1 MKVVITGANSF
12 IGTRLAERFSEEG
25 WESVLVV
32 RPGHTVQVPANAQ
45 LVPLSMDEYSKLG
58 ELTGGCDCFVH
69 LSWQGV
75 RGSQRMDK
83 ELQEANVVFS
93 MQGIA
98 SVLRA
103 GCAKVVLSGS
113 QAEYGP
119 QFEPTTEQAVCRPHT
134 EYGKAKLALAR
145 QIADLCVQKNVAYKL
160 LRIFST
166 YGPRNYPDT
175 LIMSMLRNMR
185 SNRPCE
191 LTPCTQQWDFLYI
204 DDAVDA
210 IIRICGLPCTD
221 GIYNIASG
229 DVRPLSEFVKEM
241 LRVTKSSSRLL
252 FGAIPY
258 PETGKMSLW
267 PDVTKLHKELNW
279 QSAIQFETGIQRT
292 MDWINESE
300 KIPKL

>member
-1 MKVVITGANSF
+1 MKVVITGANGF
-12 IGTRLAERFSEEG
+12 IGTQLAKRFSEEG
-25 WESVLVV
+25 WESVLVA
-32 RPGHTVQVPANAQ
+32 RPERAMNVPANTKF
-45 LVPLSMDEYSKLG
+45 VPLSMEEYSKLG

-75 RGSQRMDK
+75 RGSQRMDRG
-83 ELQEANVVFS
+83 LQEANVVFS

-98 SVLRA
+98 SMLRA
-103 GCAKVVLSGS
+103 GCEKVVLSGS

-119 QFEPTTEQAVCRPHT
+119 QFEPTTERAVCRPHT

-145 QIADLCVQKNVAYKL
+145 QTADLCVQKNVAYKL

-166 YGPRNYPDT
+166 YGPGNYPDT

-210 IIRICGLPCTD
+210 IFRICGLHCTD

-241 LRVTKSSSRLL
+241 LRVTRSSSRLL

-258 PETGKMSLW
+258 PETGRMSLW
-267 PDVTKLHKELNW
+267 PDVTKLRKELDW
-279 QSAIQFETGIQRT
+279 QPTIKFETGIQQT
-292 MDWINESE
+292 MDWINVSE
-300 KIPKL
+300 QSR